1 MSWADILK
9 AEEEK
14 EEEVI
19 EEKPVESLGPVTEY
33 HGTLDLERVLLEG
46 IRGGSPKRRSRLHVP
61 SELRDKD
68 KITYTTE
75 SYEEALAFA
84 RRRAK
89 QLGVHEDEIGVVGI
103 KGTTLEKPYEH
114 EDIRIKATTFVREG
128 GIPLKYIVKL
138 GEKSDS

>member
-9 AEEEK
+9 V
-14 EEEVI
+14 EEEVEPEVEPEV
-19 EEKPVESLGPVTEY
+19 EEDLGPTTEY
-33 HGTLDLERVLLEG
+33 HGTLDLERVLQQG

-84 RRRAK
+84 QRRAK
-89 QLGVHEDEIGVVGI
+89 QLGVHEEDIGVVGI
-103 KGTTLEKPYEH
+103 KGTTLEEPYEH

-128 GIPLKYIVKL
+128 GIPLKYIVRL

>member
-1 MSWADILK
+1 MSWQDILK
-9 AEEEK
+9 GK
-14 EEEVI
+14 EEEPEV
-19 EEKPVESLGPVTEY
+19 EEEPEEDLGPTTEY

-75 SYEEALAFA
+75 SYDEALAFA
-84 RRRAK
+84 QRRAK
-89 QLGVHEDEIGVVGI
+89 QLGVHEDEIGVVGV
-103 KGTTLEKPYEH
+103 KATTLDEPYEH

-138 GEKSDS
+138 GERSGS